1 MSDRNFVKWPVIG
14 CFAYFLRAGDTVDAV
29 TVGAEAKPDFD
40 PTSNWPSLGV
50 VKGLQPFKTE
60 QTHERMVPLASGG
73 HRIDRDTQT
82 TEEGA
87 EIEFAGISD
96 IALELMFGLAKL
108 TGGTG
113 AAQIP
118 GNVKD
123 RNVEGWIVFQARE
136 TDGTD
141 LAVGH
146 IYVQVRMSTL
156 PKLGT
161 TGKVEST
168 LRCQML
174 ESTLNTL
181 LLAE

>member
-1 MSDRNFVKWPVIG
+1 MSDRNFVKWPVVG
-14 CFAYFLRAGDTVDAV
+14 CFAYFLRAGDTVDSV
-29 TVGAEAKPDFD
+29 TVAAEAKPDFD
-40 PTSNWPSLGV
+40 PTSNWPGLGV
-50 VKGLQPFKTE
+50 VKGLQPYKDE
-60 QTHERMVPLASGG
+60 VKHERMVPLSSGG
-73 HRIDRDTQT
+73 HRRQVQTQT
-82 TEEGA
+82 VEEGA

-108 TGGTG
+108 TGSTG

-118 GNVKD
+118 GNVRD
-123 RNVEGWIVFQARE
+123 RKVQGWLVFQARE
-136 TDGTD
+136 DDGTD

-146 IYVQVRMSTL
+146 IYVECRMATL

-168 LRCQML
+168 IRCQLL
-174 ESTLNTL
+174 ESTLNTI